1 MPADILT
8 TDVQREALFAIL
20 NAVANTITDHEL
32 FDALRYT
39 LDDKLGKGWAREYN
53 AARGPEERIATIERR
68 LLIHSPVRARTT
80 APATETV
87 NDSKLH
93 EDGGAR

>member
-1 MPADILT
+1 MPQDILT
-8 TDVQREALFAIL
+8 TEIQREALFAIL
-20 NAVANTITDHEL
+20 NAVANTITDHDL
-32 FDALRYT
+32 FDALRGV

-68 LLIHSPVRARTT
+68 LLIHTPVRSRTLKQ
-80 APATETV
+80 TV
-87 NDSKLH
+87 KDDELH